1 MDQIHG
7 SVGNVALGSPHTMNR
22 LDLHPFRVQPD
33 TKVSL
38 GHWDCEA
45 DGGLEKSEGEAQLER
60 NLAALD
66 ELQMKFWANRSR
78 ALVIV
83 LQGIDSAGKDGVV
96 RKVIT
101 ALNPQGVIVHSFK
114 KPSDAENAHDY
125 LWRVHSRCPAK
136 GDIAVFN
143 RSHYEDIIVGRVHG
157 TVDAQ
162 TIAKRC
168 RHIREFER
176 LLTDGGTIILKFFL
190 TITKDE
196 QLKRLHDRLEDPAK
210 QWKFSMSDMSER
222 QRWPQ
227 YIETFE
233 LMLSETSTDFA
244 PWMVVPANRKWF
256 RNLVVSETLLQTLT
270 ELRMDWP
277 RPTEDLSQIRLR

>member
-1 MDQIHG
+1 MTKI
-7 SVGNVALGSPHTMNR
+7 
-22 LDLHPFRVQPD
+22 DLEPFRVKSG

-38 GHWDCEA
+38 SDWDCEE
-45 DGGLEKSEGEAQLER
+45 DGGLEKSAGEAQLAS

-78 ALVIV
+78 ALLIV
-83 LQGIDSAGKDGVV
+83 LQGIDSAGKDGVI
-96 RKVIT
+96 RRVIT

-114 KPSDAENAHDY
+114 KPSDAESAHDY

-157 TVDAQ
+157 TMDAE
-162 TIAKRC
+162 TAARRC
-168 RHIREFER
+168 QHVREFER
-176 LLTDGGTIILKFFL
+176 MLTDEGTIILKFFL
-190 TITKDE
+190 SITKEE
-196 QLKRLHDRLEDPAK
+196 QLKRLHDRLDDPTK
-210 QWKFSMSDMSER
+210 QWKFSMNDMNER
-222 QRWPQ
+222 QRWSRYQ
-227 YIETFE
+227 EVFE
-233 LMLSETSTDFA
+233 SMLSETTTDFA

-256 RNLVVSETLLQTLT
+256 RNLLVSERLLRTLADLK
-270 ELRMDWP
+270 MDWP